1 MPTWLE
7 RQRKKSAA
15 RILKKEAE
23 QHVEGQHITG
33 ALGALWRNPSFQV
46 LITLLD
52 KRFDPER
59 YLISGDEY
67 QRRMA
72 ADYWKLR
79 REMEHK
85 YANQDSSAEVIKAG

>member
-7 RQRKKSAA
+7 RQRKKAA
-15 RILKKEAE
+15 ERILKKDAD
-23 QHVEGQHITG
+23 QHVEAKQIFE
-33 ALGALWRNPSFQV
+33 AIGALWRYAPFQI

-59 YLISGDEY
+59 YLIGGDEQ

-85 YANQDSSAEVIKAG
+85 YATQSGSAEGSQVG